1 MSPQQKSYFERG
13 LSSSSCFILFTEKR
27 EMGVAFCQ
35 EPDGPGVPSC
45 LPPASLLGASYV
57 QDRTGAPRPAAQKQK
72 PARRV
77 SVDGR
82 EACVPCEQAEVL
94 SGYPDSTGAEGGGPG
109 RRQRFR
115 SDTHELDFRGT
126 CEPEC
131 PRPEDRSR
139 VLTQEAASAAPSVRD
154 CEPCAFGTAF
164 VISYTWSRGANPEL
178 VN

>member
-1 MSPQQKSYFERG
+1 
-13 LSSSSCFILFTEKR
+13 
-27 EMGVAFCQ
+27 MGVAFCQ

-94 SGYPDSTGAEGGGPG
+94 SGYPDSTGAEGGGGLAGGSALDPTHTSWISEG
-109 RRQRFR
+109 RASQ
-115 SDTHELDFRGT
+115 SAHA
-126 CEPEC
+126 
-131 PRPEDRSR
+131 PRTGAVFLRRKQP
-139 VLTQEAASAAPSVRD
+139 LPPPL
-154 CEPCAFGTAF
+154 CGTASP
-164 VISYTWSRGANPEL
+164 VRLEL
-178 VN
+178 LL